1 MKAYIAETYE
11 QEVDNRVKQMKF
23 VVWLEN
29 R

>member
-1 MKAYIAETYE
+1 MMAYIAQTYE
-11 QEVDNRVKQMKF
+11 QEMDNRVKQMRF